1 MKRLISRLWGWLKAL
16 SIRAK
21 VLIAVVLAA
30 LLGVLIWL
38 VFFWFAFQTYFIDDK
53 VDEAGPVFDS
63 GAVART
69 PVVEPAAP
77 EPVGAES
84 TEGDP
89 GTPDEEATAA
99 VPEATA
105 AVPEATAAVPE
116 ATAAVPDT
124 PAPASEADTGE
135 TDTGAPAPATGP
147 MPGDELSE
155 ELIAEMDE
163 AMEEMGMPEETLV
176 EETMPPMPQ
185 VRVEASGEFVS
196 RSHPTRGTVEV
207 LGDGTGQ
214 RFLRFED
221 FRTDNGPDLN
231 VYLSAAPPDA
241 PVGQFTDVYVDL
253 GDLKGNVGSQNYEIP
268 RDLDLDLY
276 STVVIWCVRFS
287 VIFGAAE
294 LVPS

>member
-1 MKRLISRLWGWLKAL
+1 MKRLISRLWGWLKSL

-21 VLIAVVLAA
+21 VLIALVLAA
-30 LLGVLIWL
+30 LLGVVIWL

-63 GAVART
+63 GAVVGT
-69 PVVEPAAP
+69 PVDEPAAAEPAAP
-77 EPVGAES
+77 DPTA
-84 TEGDP
+84 GDP
-89 GTPDEEATAA
+89 GTPAAEATAA
-99 VPEATA
+99 
-105 AVPEATAAVPE
+105 E
-116 ATAAVPDT
+116 ATAAVPDA
-124 PAPASEADTGE
+124 PAPAPE
-135 TDTGAPAPATGP
+135 TDTAAPAPTAATGP

-163 AMEEMGMPEETLV
+163 AMEELGMPEEQPV

-185 VRVEASGEFVS
+185 VRVEASGEFIS
-196 RSHPTRGTVEV
+196 RSHPTQGQVEV

>member
-16 SIRAK
+16 PTRAK

-63 GAVART
+63 GVVVGT
-69 PVVEPAAP
+69 PAVEPAAP
-77 EPVGAES
+77 ESDVPEPAAPDL
-84 TEGDP
+84 TAGDP
-89 GTPDEEATAA
+89 GTPAAEATDAVPATTAPAPAATAA
-99 VPEATA
+99 
-105 AVPEATAAVPE
+105 
-116 ATAAVPDT
+116 
-124 PAPASEADTGE
+124 ASETDAVE
-135 TDTGAPAPATGP
+135 TDTGALAPATGP

-155 ELIAEMDE
+155 ELIAEMDD
-163 AMEEMGMPEETLV
+163 AMEEMGMPEEQPV

-185 VRVEASGEFVS
+185 VRVEASGEFIS

-294 LVPS
+294 LVPI

>member
-16 SIRAK
+16 PTRAK

-63 GAVART
+63 GAVAGT
-69 PVVEPAAP
+69 PAVEPAGPDPTAGTPATPDAETTALAP
-77 EPVGAES
+77 EP
-84 TEGDP
+84 
-89 GTPDEEATAA
+89 
-99 VPEATA
+99 
-105 AVPEATAAVPE
+105 
-116 ATAAVPDT
+116 DT
-124 PAPASEADTGE
+124 S
-135 TDTGAPAPATGP
+135 APAPATGP

-163 AMEEMGMPEETLV
+163 AMEELGMPEEQPV
-176 EETMPPMPQ
+176 EETMPEMPQ
-185 VRVEASGEFVS
+185 IQVEAAGEFIS
-196 RSHPTRGTVEV
+196 RSHPTQGRVDV

-268 RDLDLDLY
+268 RDLDLDVY

-287 VIFGAAE
+287 VVFGAAE
-294 LVPS
+294 LVTS

>member
-1 MKRLISRLWGWLKAL
+1 MKRLISRLWSWLKAL

-21 VLIAVVLAA
+21 VLITVVLAA
-30 LLGVLIWL
+30 LLGVVIWL

-53 VDEAGPVFDS
+53 VDEAGPVFES
-63 GAVART
+63 GAVAGA
-69 PVVEPAAP
+69 PAVEPAAP
-77 EPVGAES
+77 DPTA
-84 TEGDP
+84 GDS
-89 GTPDEEATAA
+89 GTPAA
-99 VPEATA
+99 DAPV
-105 AVPEATAAVPE
+105 
-116 ATAAVPDT
+116 
-124 PAPASEADTGE
+124 PAPATE
-135 TDTGAPAPATGP
+135 TAAPAPATGP

-163 AMEEMGMPEETLV
+163 AMEELGMPEEQPV
-176 EETMPPMPQ
+176 EEPMPDMPQVQ
-185 VRVEASGEFVS
+185 VRVEASGEFIS
-196 RSHPTRGTVEV
+196 RSHPTQGQVEV

-214 RFLRFED
+214 RFLRFEE

-268 RDLDLDLY
+268 RELDLDVY

-287 VIFGAAE
+287 VVFGAAE
-294 LVPS
+294 LVPG

>member
-1 MKRLISRLWGWLKAL
+1 MSV
-16 SIRAK
+16 RAK

-30 LLGVLIWL
+30 LVGFLIWA

-63 GAVART
+63 GVVAGT
-69 PVVEPAAP
+69 AEAEP
-77 EPVGAES
+77 G
-84 TEGDP
+84 
-89 GTPDEEATAA
+89 
-99 VPEATA
+99 
-105 AVPEATAAVPE
+105 

-124 PAPASEADTGE
+124 DAVEPDTPAVEPTASGSSNADLATPAAEVAQPDTQSTPDGV
-135 TDTGAPAPATGP
+135 TPIPGDSPPVGA
-147 MPGDELSE
+147 MPGDEISE
-155 ELIAEMDE
+155 ELQAEMDE
-163 AMEEMGMPEETLV
+163 VMEEEGMPAEVEV
-176 EETMPPMPQ
+176 EEAMPDMPEQPQ
-185 VRVEASGEFVS
+185 VRVEASGPFIN
-196 RSHPTRGTVEV
+196 RSHPTTGNAIV

-231 VYLSAAPPDA
+231 VYLSSAPQDA
-241 PVGQFTDVYVDL
+241 PAGQFDDDFIDL

-268 RDLDLDLY
+268 RDVDLSRY

-294 LVPS
+294 LVAS

>member
-16 SIRAK
+16 STRAK

-30 LLGVLIWL
+30 LLGVVIWL

-63 GAVART
+63 GAVAEA
-69 PVVEPAAP
+69 PAVEPAGPDPTA
-77 EPVGAES
+77 
-84 TEGDP
+84 GDP
-89 GTPDEEATAA
+89 ATPAAAPTAA
-99 VPEATA
+99 APTA
-105 AVPEATAAVPE
+105 AAPTAA
-116 ATAAVPDT
+116 APD
-124 PAPASEADTGE
+124 
-135 TDTGAPAPATGP
+135 APAPAPETDTAAPAPVAGP

-163 AMEEMGMPEETLV
+163 AMEELGMPEEQPV
-176 EETMPPMPQ
+176 EETMPEMPQ
-185 VRVEASGEFVS
+185 VRVEASGEFIS
-196 RSHPTRGTVEV
+196 RSHPTQGRVDV

-268 RDLDLDLY
+268 RDLDLDVY

-287 VIFGAAE
+287 VVFGAAE
-294 LVPS
+294 LVPG

>member
-1 MKRLISRLWGWLKAL
+1 MKRLFLRWWDWLKAL
-16 SIRAK
+16 STRAK

-30 LLGVLIWL
+30 LLGLVIWA
-38 VFFWFAFQTYFIDDK
+38 VFFWFAFQTYFIDDE

-63 GAVART
+63 GAVAGT
-69 PVVEPAAP
+69 PVVQPTAPQPTLAASEPTPVDAGTPAA
-77 EPVGAES
+77 
-84 TEGDP
+84 
-89 GTPDEEATAA
+89 EATA
-99 VPEATA
+99 PGPDEATA
-105 AVPEATAAVPE
+105 PAPDSGTAAPTPVLE
-116 ATAAVPDT
+116 VDTAAPT
-124 PAPASEADTGE
+124 PAA
-135 TDTGAPAPATGP
+135 GP

-163 AMEEMGMPEETLV
+163 VMEELGMPEEQPV

-185 VRVEASGEFVS
+185 VRVEASGEFIS
-196 RSHPTRGTVEV
+196 RSHPTRGRADV

-231 VYLSAAPPDA
+231 VYLSAAPSDA

-268 RDLDLDLY
+268 RDLDLDVY

-294 LVPS
+294 LVPG

>member
-1 MKRLISRLWGWLKAL
+1 LISRLWGWLKAL
-16 SIRAK
+16 SFRAK
-21 VLIAVVLAA
+21 VLLAVVLAV
-30 LLGVLIWL
+30 LLGLLIWL

-53 VDEAGPVFDS
+53 VEEAGPVFDS
-63 GAVART
+63 GAVAEM
-69 PVVEPAAP
+69 PV
-77 EPVGAES
+77 
-84 TEGDP
+84 
-89 GTPDEEATAA
+89 
-99 VPEATA
+99 
-105 AVPEATAAVPE
+105 
-116 ATAAVPDT
+116 
-124 PAPASEADTGE
+124 
-135 TDTGAPAPATGP
+135 TGP

-163 AMEEMGMPEETLV
+163 AMEELGMPEEQPV
-176 EETMPPMPQ
+176 EETMPPMPE
-185 VRVEASGEFVS
+185 VRVEATGEFIS

-287 VIFGAAE
+287 VIFGAAD

>member
-1 MKRLISRLWGWLKAL
+1 MKQLISRLWGWLKAL
-16 SIRAK
+16 PTRAK

-63 GAVART
+63 GAVAGT
-69 PVVEPAAP
+69 PAVEPAGP
-77 EPVGAES
+77 
-84 TEGDP
+84 DP
-89 GTPDEEATAA
+89 TAAGSATPDAEPTAL
-99 VPEATA
+99 
-105 AVPEATAAVPE
+105 
-116 ATAAVPDT
+116 
-124 PAPASEADTGE
+124 APE
-135 TDTGAPAPATGP
+135 TDTSAPAPATGP

-163 AMEEMGMPEETLV
+163 AMEELGMPEEQPV
-176 EETMPPMPQ
+176 EETMPEMPQ
-185 VRVEASGEFVS
+185 IQVEASGEFIS
-196 RSHPTRGTVEV
+196 RSHPTQGRVEV

-241 PVGQFTDVYVDL
+241 PVGRFTDVYVDL

-268 RDLDLDLY
+268 RDLDLDVY

-287 VIFGAAE
+287 VVFGAAE
-294 LVPS
+294 LVTS

>member
-16 SIRAK
+16 SVRAK
-21 VLIAVVLAA
+21 VLVAVVLAA
-30 LLGVLIWL
+30 LLGLLIWL

-53 VDEAGPVFDS
+53 VEEAGPLFDS
-63 GAVART
+63 GAVADT
-69 PVVEPAAP
+69 EVDEPAAP
-77 EPVGAES
+77 
-84 TEGDP
+84 DP
-89 GTPDEEATAA
+89 TAVDPATPA
-99 VPEATA
+99 
-105 AVPEATAAVPE
+105 PE
-116 ATAAVPDT
+116 ATAAVPDAT
-124 PAPASEADTGE
+124 APASDTG
-135 TDTGAPAPATGP
+135 TAVPSPATGP
-147 MPGDELSE
+147 MPGDELSP

-163 AMEEMGMPEETLV
+163 AMEELGMPEEQPV
-176 EETMPPMPQ
+176 EETMPDMPQ
-185 VRVEASGEFVS
+185 VRVEASGEFIS
-196 RSHPTRGTVEV
+196 RSHPTQGQVEV

-268 RDLDLDLY
+268 RDLDLDVY

-287 VIFGAAE
+287 VVFGAAE
-294 LVPS
+294 LVPG

>member
-1 MKRLISRLWGWLKAL
+1 MKRLILRLWGWLKAL
-16 SIRAK
+16 PTRAK

-63 GAVART
+63 GAVAGT
-69 PVVEPAAP
+69 PVVEPTAP
-77 EPVGAES
+77 DPTVDG
-84 TEGDP
+84 P
-89 GTPDEEATAA
+89 GTPAAEATAA
-99 VPEATA
+99 APTTTA
-105 AVPEATAAVPE
+105 PSP
-116 ATAAVPDT
+116 
-124 PAPASEADTGE
+124 E
-135 TDTGAPAPATGP
+135 TDTATPAPATGP
-147 MPGDELSE
+147 MPSDELSE
-155 ELIAEMDE
+155 ELMAEMDE
-163 AMEEMGMPEETLV
+163 AMEELGMPEEQPV

-185 VRVEASGEFVS
+185 IRVEASGEFIS
-196 RSHPTRGTVEV
+196 RSHPTQGRVDV

-294 LVPS
+294 LVAS

>member
-1 MKRLISRLWGWLKAL
+1 MAL

-21 VLIAVVLAA
+21 VLIAMVLAA
-30 LLGVLIWL
+30 LLGVVIWL

-63 GAVART
+63 GAVVGT
-69 PVVEPAAP
+69 PAVEPAP
-77 EPVGAES
+77 PDP
-84 TEGDP
+84 TTGDP
-89 GTPDEEATAA
+89 GTPAAEATAA
-99 VPEATA
+99 APEAT
-105 AVPEATAAVPE
+105 TAATE
-116 ATAAVPDT
+116 TTAPAPDT
-124 PAPASEADTGE
+124 DAPE
-135 TDTGAPAPATGP
+135 TDTTAPAPATGP

-155 ELIAEMDE
+155 DLIAEMDE
-163 AMEEMGMPEETLV
+163 AMEELGMPEEQPV

-185 VRVEASGEFVS
+185 IRVEASGEFIS
-196 RSHPTRGTVEV
+196 RSHPTQGQVEV

>member
-1 MKRLISRLWGWLKAL
+1 
-16 SIRAK
+16 
-21 VLIAVVLAA
+21 
-30 LLGVLIWL
+30 
-38 VFFWFAFQTYFIDDK
+38 
-53 VDEAGPVFDS
+53 
-63 GAVART
+63 
-69 PVVEPAAP
+69 
-77 EPVGAES
+77 
-84 TEGDP
+84 
-89 GTPDEEATAA
+89 
-99 VPEATA
+99 
-105 AVPEATAAVPE
+105 
-116 ATAAVPDT
+116 
-124 PAPASEADTGE
+124 
-135 TDTGAPAPATGP
+135 

-155 ELIAEMDE
+155 DLIAEMDE
-163 AMEEMGMPEETLV
+163 AMEELGMPEEQPV

-185 VRVEASGEFVS
+185 IRVEASGEFIS
-196 RSHPTRGTVEV
+196 RSHPTQGQVEV

>member
-21 VLIAVVLAA
+21 VLLAVVLAA

-53 VDEAGPVFDS
+53 VEEAGPVFDS
-63 GAVART
+63 GAVAGT
-69 PVVEPAAP
+69 PAD
-77 EPVGAES
+77 EPVDPES
-84 TEGDP
+84 AEGDP
-89 GTPDEEATAA
+89 GTPEAEAAASAPDSGTAA
-99 VPEATA
+99 
-105 AVPEATAAVPE
+105 
-116 ATAAVPDT
+116 
-124 PAPASEADTGE
+124 PAL
-135 TDTGAPAPATGP
+135 ATGP

-155 ELIAEMDE
+155 ELIAKMDE
-163 AMEEMGMPEETLV
+163 AMEELGMPEEQPV
-176 EETMPPMPQ
+176 EETMPPMPE
-185 VRVEASGEFVS
+185 VRVEATGEFIS

-287 VIFGAAE
+287 VIFGAAD

>member
-16 SIRAK
+16 SVRAK

-30 LLGVLIWL
+30 LVGFLIWA

-63 GAVART
+63 GVVADTPDAEPDT
-69 PVVEPAAP
+69 PVAEPTASDSSTVDLATPATEPAQPDTPSTPDAAAP
-77 EPVGAES
+77 VPDESPPVGA
-84 TEGDP
+84 
-89 GTPDEEATAA
+89 
-99 VPEATA
+99 
-105 AVPEATAAVPE
+105 
-116 ATAAVPDT
+116 
-124 PAPASEADTGE
+124 
-135 TDTGAPAPATGP
+135 
-147 MPGDELSE
+147 MPGDEISE
-155 ELIAEMDE
+155 ELQAEMDE
-163 AMEEMGMPEETLV
+163 VMEEEGMPAEVEV
-176 EETMPPMPQ
+176 EEAMPDMPEQPQ
-185 VRVEASGEFVS
+185 VRVEASGPFIN
-196 RSHPTRGTVEV
+196 RSHPTQGNAIV

-231 VYLSAAPPDA
+231 VYLSTAPQDA
-241 PVGQFTDVYVDL
+241 PAGQFDDDFIDL

-268 RDLDLDLY
+268 RDVDLGRY

-294 LVPS
+294 LVPA

>member
-16 SIRAK
+16 SIRTK

-53 VDEAGPVFDS
+53 VEEAGPVFDS
-63 GAVART
+63 GAVAET
-69 PVVEPAAP
+69 PAVEPGAPAPTAA
-77 EPVGAES
+77 
-84 TEGDP
+84 DP
-89 GTPDEEATAA
+89 GTPAA
-99 VPEATA
+99 
-105 AVPEATAAVPE
+105 
-116 ATAAVPDT
+116 
-124 PAPASEADTGE
+124 E
-135 TDTGAPAPATGP
+135 TTAPAPETDSAAPTPTSGS

-163 AMEEMGMPEETLV
+163 AMEELGMPEEMPV
-176 EETMPPMPQ
+176 EETMPDMPQ
-185 VRVEASGEFVS
+185 VRVEALGEFIS
-196 RSHPTRGTVEV
+196 RSHPTRGQVEV

-241 PVGQFTDVYVDL
+241 PVDQFTDLYVDL
-253 GDLKGNVGSQNYEIP
+253 GDLKGNVGSQNYEVP

-287 VIFGAAE
+287 VVFGAAE
-294 LVPS
+294 LVPN